1 MTETYIQTQASY
13 PDGLA
18 EAIMDSVLV
27 LHMTADGVIDFCSDH
42 ALAEWAIGFD
52 EIVGRKFLDLI
63 DPKSEFGAS
72 AETRLQGLSEG
83 EGFSQRFEMR
93 LPNGRNFWLKAAM
106 MPTRTAAGAFN
117 GVTVTALDVSHAQR
131 REFDIRTRLAAIEN
145 TQLTAEFMAG
155 GMILSANA
163 IFCNALGYDPS
174 ELVCEEARRLQD
186 EAILSDSDYAEFW
199 SDRDAGLPFVG
210 ELQLR
215 SKSGRDIFIQGSL
228 DPVMDAAGCVDRIV
242 LYATDVT
249 ERKTALNALSRA
261 IALMK
266 QGELEARIEDPFNI
280 ELEPLRED
288 FNQMVDG
295 LKTLVQAISLEAKG
309 VSDISGQV
317 AASAE
322 VLQGR
327 SDEQNR
333 TLTQTLQT
341 IDETSRKIETT
352 AETASAGNRV
362 AEMSLQRVTES
373 GHAVSSVKEAMEAIR
388 SVSGQIN
395 RFTSLINSIS
405 LQSRILGFNAAVEA
419 ARAGEAGRGFTI
431 VANEVR
437 SLASKTADAA
447 TEITGL
453 VSGIEK
459 SIQVASDRVTDS
471 GKAIGHVEA
480 AVQELHGQMGRIT
493 TQCAAQSAAMRD
505 LTGQM
510 GAMDRLTRDN
520 RQMAQE
526 NQAVAA
532 GLLEKSD
539 TLMNKMS
546 LFHLAAAVSEAV
558 EWKSSR
564 NMRRENTPAPEW
576 RQYG

>member
-1 MTETYIQTQASY
+1 MTETDIQTQPPL
-13 PDGLA
+13 PDGLIGSVMA
-18 EAIMDSVLV
+18 SVLV
-27 LHMTADGVIDFCSDH
+27 LHLNAEGIVDFCSDH
-42 ALAEWAIGFD
+42 ALEEWSIDAAEIIGQ
-52 EIVGRKFLDLI
+52 KFLNLI
-63 DPKSEFGAS
+63 GPHCDFALE
-72 AETRLQGLSEG
+72 AESRLQGLSEG
-83 EGFSQRFEMR
+83 EGFSQRFEIR
-93 LPNGRNFWLKAAM
+93 LPNGRNFWLKAALT
-106 MPTRTAAGAFN
+106 PIRCDAGTFR
-117 GVTVTALDVSHAQR
+117 GVTITALDVSHAQR

-163 IFCNALGYDPS
+163 VFCNALGYDPS
-174 ELVCEEARRLQD
+174 ELVCEDARRLQD
-186 EAILSDSDYAEFW
+186 DAILSDADYAEFW

-288 FNQMVDG
+288 FNQMVAG
-295 LKTLVQAISLEAKG
+295 LKSLVTAISAEAQE
-309 VSDISGQV
+309 VSQISGQV

-327 SDEQNR
+327 SDEQSR
-333 TLTQTLQT
+333 TLSQTLQT
-341 IDETSRKIETT
+341 IDATARKIETT
-352 AETASAGNRV
+352 AKTASAGNHV

-373 GHAVSSVKEAMEAIR
+373 GQAVGSVKDAMEAIR
-388 SVSGQIN
+388 TVSGQIN
-395 RFTSLINSIS
+395 RFTSLINSIA

-437 SLASKTADAA
+437 TLATKTADAA

-471 GKAIGHVEA
+471 GKAIGHVET
-480 AVQELHGQMGRIT
+480 AVQELHEQMGRIT
-493 TQCAAQSAAMRD
+493 TQCAAQSVAMQE
-505 LTGQM
+505 LAGQM

-526 NQAVAA
+526 NQVVAA

-546 LFHLAAAVSEAV
+546 LFHLDEAKSETV

-564 NMRRENTPAPEW
+564 NRRGENSPAAEW
-576 RQYG
+576 RHTG

>member
-1 MTETYIQTQASY
+1 MTETDIQTQPPL
-13 PDGLA
+13 PDGLIGSVMA
-18 EAIMDSVLV
+18 SVLV
-27 LHMTADGVIDFCSDH
+27 LHLNAEGIVDFCSDH
-42 ALAEWAIGFD
+42 ALEEWSIDAAEIIGQ
-52 EIVGRKFLDLI
+52 KFLDLI
-63 DPKSEFGAS
+63 GPHCDFALE
-72 AETRLQGLSEG
+72 AESRLQGLSES
-83 EGFSQRFEMR
+83 EGFSQRFEIR
-93 LPNGRNFWLKAAM
+93 LPNGRNFWLKAALT
-106 MPTRTAAGAFN
+106 PTRCDAGTFR
-117 GVTVTALDVSHAQR
+117 GVTITALDVSHAQR

-163 IFCNALGYDPS
+163 VFCNALGYDPS
-174 ELVCEEARRLQD
+174 ELVCEDARRLQD
-186 EAILSDSDYAEFW
+186 DAILSDADYAEFW

-288 FNQMVDG
+288 FNQMVAG
-295 LKTLVQAISLEAKG
+295 LKSLVTAISAEAQE
-309 VSDISGQV
+309 VSQISGQV

-327 SDEQNR
+327 SDEQSH
-333 TLTQTLQT
+333 TLSQTLQT
-341 IDETSRKIETT
+341 IDATARKIETT
-352 AETASAGNRV
+352 AKTASAGNHV

-373 GHAVSSVKEAMEAIR
+373 GQAVGSVKDAMEAIR
-388 SVSGQIN
+388 TVSGQIN
-395 RFTSLINSIS
+395 RFTSLINSIA

-437 SLASKTADAA
+437 SLATKTADAA

-471 GKAIGHVEA
+471 GKAIGHVET
-480 AVQELHGQMGRIT
+480 AVQELHEQMGRIT
-493 TQCAAQSAAMRD
+493 TQCAAQSVAMQE
-505 LTGQM
+505 LAGQM

-526 NQAVAA
+526 NQVVAA

-546 LFHLAAAVSEAV
+546 LFHLDEATSETV

-564 NMRRENTPAPEW
+564 NRRGENPSAAEW
-576 RQYG
+576 RHTG

>member
-1 MTETYIQTQASY
+1 MTETDIQTQPPL
-13 PDGLA
+13 PDGLIGSVMA
-18 EAIMDSVLV
+18 SVLV
-27 LHMTADGVIDFCSDH
+27 LHLNAEGIVDFCSDH
-42 ALAEWAIGFD
+42 ALEEWSIDAAEIIGQ
-52 EIVGRKFLDLI
+52 KFLNLI
-63 DPKSEFGAS
+63 GPHCDFALE
-72 AETRLQGLSEG
+72 AESRLQGLSEG
-83 EGFSQRFEMR
+83 EGFSQRFEIR
-93 LPNGRNFWLKAAM
+93 LPNGRNFWLKAALT
-106 MPTRTAAGAFN
+106 PTRCDAGTFR
-117 GVTVTALDVSHAQR
+117 GVTITALDVSHAQR

-163 IFCNALGYDPS
+163 VFCNALGYDPS
-174 ELVCEEARRLQD
+174 ELVCEDARRLQD
-186 EAILSDSDYAEFW
+186 DAILSDADYAEFW

-288 FNQMVDG
+288 FNQMVAG
-295 LKTLVQAISLEAKG
+295 LKSLVTAISAEAQE
-309 VSDISGQV
+309 VSQISGQV

-327 SDEQNR
+327 SDEQSH
-333 TLTQTLQT
+333 TLSQTLQT
-341 IDETSRKIETT
+341 IDATARKIETT
-352 AETASAGNRV
+352 AKTASAGNHV

-373 GHAVSSVKEAMEAIR
+373 GQAVGSVKDAMEAIR
-388 SVSGQIN
+388 TVSGQIN
-395 RFTSLINSIS
+395 RFTSLINSIA

-437 SLASKTADAA
+437 SLATKTADAA

-471 GKAIGHVEA
+471 GKAIGHVET
-480 AVQELHGQMGRIT
+480 AVQELHEQMGRIT
-493 TQCAAQSAAMRD
+493 TQCAAQSVAMQE
-505 LTGQM
+505 LAGQM

-526 NQAVAA
+526 NQVVAA

-546 LFHLAAAVSEAV
+546 LFHLDEAKSETV

-564 NMRRENTPAPEW
+564 NRRGENPSAAEW
-576 RQYG
+576 RHTG